1 MYPRVTA
8 IVVAHSGGPRLQRTL
23 DAIAAQTRQPDAVI
37 AVDCASTDDA
47 ARLLA
52 DARPTHLLRSGEK
65 LPFGSAISTAVRVLP
80 PTSSPDELLWL
91 LAQDTAPEP
100 EALQALLGALEVS
113 PSVAV
118 VGPKLVDA
126 EDAAFIREFGEAM
139 TPFGASLPLVENE
152 LDQAQHDGLSD
163 VLAVSSAGMLVR
175 QPVWEALDGF
185 DPALPTVDDGLDFCT
200 RARLAGYRVT
210 LVAQARVAVGGDG
223 LAGPNLSRKWSVRR
237 KLAGERRRAQ
247 LHRRMA
253 YAPGW
258 AVVPHWLTLVPLAI
272 LRSILRLLRKEPGSV
287 GGELGAAF
295 RVAFSGLAVSNA
307 RRRLA
312 KAKTVSWAAIAPL
325 RIPFGDV
332 RRSRALKREA
342 ALVRQQGERQDLDF
356 WGTGGGWTVVAALVI
371 GVALFFPLASSSAIT
386 GGGMLPL
393 NSSVG
398 QLWANLGYGWRDV
411 NLGFVGAADPFSA
424 VLAVL
429 GTLTFWQPSA
439 SVIGVWL
446 LALPLAALGAW
457 LAAAR
462 LTVRPTIRAFA
473 GIAYAIAPTLFI
485 ALQGGR
491 PGAVLA
497 HVLLPW
503 LFFAGLAARRSW
515 TASATTALLAA
526 ATVACAPVLIPA
538 LVVAWI
544 AAIAFAGRRAARI
557 VFIPLPA
564 VVLFAPLVWQQAA
577 RGAWLS
583 VLADPGVVLD
593 ARKSPAWQLAL
604 GFPDGTLGGWHA
616 IAQTLTFGTGAG
628 NVLVPILL
636 APLGILAILAL
647 FLRGTVR
654 AVVALLVA
662 LAGFLT
668 AVAALHVEVAVS
680 GSTVAPI
687 WPGSALSLYWI
698 GLVGAAVLAL
708 SALKRGSL
716 APAWVAMITLA
727 IAAVPAAVATHNG
740 QAAVS
745 AADGRTMPAVV
756 TAKAATQPRTGT
768 LRITPQPDG
777 GIEAEVVRG
786 AGQTLD
792 GQSTLSSTSRSL
804 TSEQREL
811 ATLAGNLS
819 SRSGYD
825 ASGELKRL
833 GIDFVLLT
841 PPATALNEKQA
852 GTEPDTTA
860 AAATRTRASV
870 AMDADPLL
878 VSVGQTTTGSLW
890 AFDRGTAVVP
900 PAAQIPPDAGGIW
913 RLIVLLVQGV
923 IVGFTLLLAIPTTR
937 SADRVS
943 ELNARR
949 PERRHGGEPP
959 AIEPDDEPDPPSDGD
974 VPIAESSLDDWE
986 AEPAEEAA
994 VESYGEEVGSAPA
1007 QQQPE
1012 PEPAQES
1019 EPAQP
1024 EPEQTPE
1031 PEPTAEPEPEPT
1043 AEPEPEPTPEPDLDS
1058 APVTVGA
1065 PTTLEDGLDETI
1077 IRPRP
1082 STEGSDRG

>member
-65 LPFGSAISTAVRVLP
+65 LPFGSAVSTAVRVLP
-80 PTSSPDELLWL
+80 PTSSSDELLWL

-185 DPALPTVDDGLDFCT
+185 DPALPTIDDGLDFCT

-272 LRSILRLLRKEPGSV
+272 LRSILRLLRKEPGSA

-312 KAKTVSWAAIAPL
+312 KAK
-325 RIPFGDV
+325 
-332 RRSRALKREA
+332 SRALKREA

-356 WGTGGGWTVVAALVI
+356 WGTGGGWTVLAALVI

-393 NSSVG
+393 NASVG

-439 SVIGVWL
+439 SLVGVWL

-473 GIAYAIAPTLFI
+473 GIAYALAPTLFI

-497 HVLLPW
+497 HILLPW

-538 LVVAWI
+538 LLVAWI
-544 AAIAFAGRRAARI
+544 AAIVFAGRRAARI

-583 VLADPGVVLD
+583 VFADPGVVLD
-593 ARKSPAWQLAL
+593 ARQTPAWQLAL

-616 IAQTLTFGTGAG
+616 IAQALTFGTGAG

-636 APLGILAILAL
+636 APLGVLAILAL

-756 TAKAATQPRTGT
+756 TAKAATQPRAGT

-819 SRSGYD
+819 SRSGFD

-860 AAATRTRASV
+860 ADATRTRASV

-974 VPIAESSLDDWE
+974 VPIAEESLDDWE
-986 AEPAEEAA
+986 AEPDEEAA
-994 VESYGEEVGSAPA
+994 VESYGEEVGSASVVPG
-1007 QQQPE
+1007 
-1012 PEPAQES
+1012 PEPAPES
-1019 EPAQP
+1019 
-1024 EPEQTPE
+1024 
-1031 PEPTAEPEPEPT
+1031 EPEPEP
-1043 AEPEPEPTPEPDLDS
+1043 EPGRDLDS

>member
-23 DAIAAQTRQPDAVI
+23 DAIAAQTRRPDAVI

-52 DARPTHLLRSGEK
+52 DAKPTHLLRSGER

-80 PTSSPDELLWL
+80 PTSSSDELLWL
-91 LAQDTAPEP
+91 LAHDTAPEP
-100 EALQALLGALEVS
+100 DALQALLGALEVS

-126 EDAAFIREFGEAM
+126 EDAAFIREFGETM
-139 TPFGASLPLVENE
+139 TPFGASLPVVENE

-163 VLAVSSAGMLVR
+163 VLGVSSAGMLVR
-175 QPVWEALDGF
+175 QPVWEALEGF

-200 RARLAGYRVT
+200 RARLSGYRVT
-210 LVAQARVAVGGDG
+210 LVAHARVAVGGDG

-272 LRSILRLLRKEPGSV
+272 LRAILRLLRKEPGSV

-312 KAKTVSWAAIAPL
+312 KAKTVTWAAVAPL
-325 RIPFGDV
+325 RIPFADV
-332 RRSRALKREA
+332 RRARALKREA
-342 ALVRQQGERQDLDF
+342 ALVRQQGERHELDF
-356 WGTGGGWTVVAALVI
+356 WGTGGGWTVLTALVI
-371 GVALFFPLASSSAIT
+371 SIALYYPLASSTAIT

-393 NSSVG
+393 DTSVG

-439 SVIGVWL
+439 SLVGVWL
-446 LALPLAALGAW
+446 LAVPLAALGAW

-462 LTVRPTIRAFA
+462 LTVRPTLRAFA
-473 GIAYAIAPTLFI
+473 GIAYALAPTLFV
-485 ALQGGR
+485 ALQAGR

-538 LVVAWI
+538 LAVVWV
-544 AAIAFAGRRAARI
+544 AAIVFAGRRAARI

-583 VLADPGVVLD
+583 VFADPGVVLD
-593 ARKSPAWQLAL
+593 ARRAPAWQLAL

-616 IAQTLTFGTGAG
+616 IAQAMPFGTGAG
-628 NVLVPILL
+628 NVLVPLLL
-636 APLGILAILAL
+636 APLGVLAILAL

-654 AVVALLVA
+654 AAMALVVALT
-662 LAGFLT
+662 GFVT
-668 AVAALHVEVAVS
+668 AVAAAHVEVAVN
-680 GSTVAPI
+680 GSSVAPI
-687 WPGSALSLYWI
+687 WPGSALSLYWL
-698 GLVGAAVLAL
+698 GLIGAAVLAL
-708 SALKRGSL
+708 SALRRGAL
-716 APAWVAMITLA
+716 APAWIAMITLA
-727 IAAVPAAVATHNG
+727 VAAVPSAVAMHSG

-745 AADGRTMPAVV
+745 ATDGRTMPAVV
-756 TAKAATQPRTGT
+756 TAKAATQPRSGT

-777 GIEAEVVRG
+777 GIEAVVVRG
-786 AGQTLD
+786 SGQTLD
-792 GQSTLSSTSRSL
+792 GQSTLSSTARSL
-804 TSEQREL
+804 TSGQREL
-811 ATLAGNLS
+811 ATVAGNLS

-825 ASGELKRL
+825 AAGELKRL
-833 GIDFVLLT
+833 GIDFVLLA
-841 PPATALNEKQA
+841 PPAAAVNEKQA
-852 GTEPDTTA
+852 GVLPLSPA
-860 AAATRTRASV
+860 AEATSTRAGV
-870 AMDADPLL
+870 ALDGNPLL
-878 VSVGQTTTGSLW
+878 ASVGRTPVGSLW
-890 AFDRGTAVVP
+890 AFDRGTSVVP
-900 PAAQIPPDAGGIW
+900 PAAQVPPGAGGVW
-913 RLIVLLVQGV
+913 RLLVLLVQGI
-923 IVGFTLLLAIPTTR
+923 IVGLTLLLAIPTTR

-949 PERRHGGEPP
+949 PQRRHGGEPP
-959 AIEPDDEPDPPSDGD
+959 AVEPDDEPDPPSDGD
-974 VPIAESSLDDWE
+974 VPIAEESLDEWQ
-986 AEPAEEAA
+986 AEPDEEAA
-994 VESYGEEVGSAPA
+994 VESYADEQVGAA
-1007 QQQPE
+1007 
-1012 PEPAQES
+1012 
-1019 EPAQP
+1019 
-1024 EPEQTPE
+1024 TPE
-1031 PEPTAEPEPEPT
+1031 PETEPDTAREPEPEAVP
-1043 AEPEPEPTPEPDLDS
+1043 APEPDPAA
-1058 APVTVGA
+1058 APDHGRDATPVPIGA

-1077 IRPRP
+1077 IRPRRT
-1082 STEGSDRG
+1082 SEGSDRG